1 MVPPGPRQPG
11 FPPRRSGRIRGQ
23 EKGKP
28 MSDHAGRWI
37 LEMLERGGGA
47 APDEDELAQ
56 MRRVVGY
63 VRRHLAQGPAEDIEH
78 SRWRFSLMNWG
89 HDPVKTGRGSGEPG
103 VAPSEAEPEAASPE
117 EDSPEAVPESP
128 AEARGEGGEAERL
141 EKPRPRRRAARKP
154 APEPAPED
162 CPHGRAAKRR
172 QPCQGHGKGPG
183 RRHGPCRDPEIRE
196 TRHGNRDG
204 TEGFRQ
210 QGRRDAE
217 DGCHRDGPHPC
228 GHRGETRLRPWGQ
241 QGAGPGQ
248 RREDG

>member
-1 MVPPGPRQPG
+1 
-11 FPPRRSGRIRGQ
+11 
-23 EKGKP
+23 
-28 MSDHAGRWI
+28 MSDHASDHAQDADDIRREFGDLVNMTAEEMRRWLDTPESWEVGWHDEGEAESVGHHSGRWI

-162 CPHGRAAKRR
+162 GSEDDPAAPR
-172 QPCQGHGKGPG
+172 
-183 RRHGPCRDPEIRE
+183 PE
-196 TRHGNRDG
+196 
-204 TEGFRQ
+204 
-210 QGRRDAE
+210 A
-217 DGCHRDGPHPC
+217 P
-228 GHRGETRLRPWGQ
+228 
-241 QGAGPGQ
+241 AA
-248 RREDG
+248 